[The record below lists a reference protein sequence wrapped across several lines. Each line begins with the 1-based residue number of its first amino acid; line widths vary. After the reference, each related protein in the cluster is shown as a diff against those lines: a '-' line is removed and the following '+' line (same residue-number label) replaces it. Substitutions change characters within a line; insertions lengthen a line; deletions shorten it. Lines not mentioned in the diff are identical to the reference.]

1 MDVKWEKEMWFIWK
15 MGKLIFGF
23 YAYDFLLVKEVI
35 SALDRLI
42 FYVFSFLY
50 ITIINKLL
58 TIMLQ
63 VI

>member
-1 MDVKWEKEMWFIWK
+1 

-42 FYVFSFLY
+42 FYVSSFLY